1 MFDLPKLNIKAP
13 DPLETNLAL
22 ERMLKSLNKDSI
34 DYEEQENAILSAIYF
49 IKTYAE
55 LKGL

>member
-1 MFDLPKLNIKAP
+1 MFDLTKLNIKAP

-49 IKTYAE
+49 IETYAE